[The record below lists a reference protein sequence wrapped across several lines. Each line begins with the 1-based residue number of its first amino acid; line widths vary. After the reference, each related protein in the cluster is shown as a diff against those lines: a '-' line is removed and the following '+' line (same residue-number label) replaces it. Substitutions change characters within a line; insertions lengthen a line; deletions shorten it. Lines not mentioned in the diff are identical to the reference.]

1 MRLIIENKS
10 KIEVFISLFQLL
22 KNWTSH
28 ITMNFE
34 KERLYIQLMDKS
46 HICLADIEIKDK
58 WFSFFDCSYNNDIS
72 IDSTHF
78 AILLNYGI
86 KHDKIELKF
95 EDEGNVDKLYIN
107 FLNENVNGNVNEKK
121 KEKEG
126 KGSFDHFYEINLIDV
141 EKDALGIPKLDYDV
155 DFTICSKKLM
165 EVFTELNTFG
175 ENLNIKCSENIVE
188 LNSHGDTTKLKINIP
203 VDDLNEYAIAE
214 DEEINISFSLT
225 HLCKMCLSMKL
236 CSTINISL
244 SAQFPMLLNYNLG
257 DDSSVSFFIAP
268 KVFED

>member
-10 KIEVFISLFQLL
+10 KIEVFIALFQLL

-28 ITMNFE
+28 ITINFE
-34 KERLYIQLMDKS
+34 KNRLYIQSMDKS

-58 WFSFFDCSYNNDIS
+58 WFSFFDCVNDTNIS

-141 EKDALGIPKLDYDV
+141 EKDALGIPILLPRFISSPGLAPGAVMPFKP
-155 DFTICSKKLM
+155 FPKK
-165 EVFTELNTFG
+165 G
-175 ENLNIKCSENIVE
+175 I
-188 LNSHGDTTKLKINIP
+188 
-203 VDDLNEYAIAE
+203 
-214 DEEINISFSLT
+214 
-225 HLCKMCLSMKL
+225 
-236 CSTINISL
+236 
-244 SAQFPMLLNYNLG
+244 
-257 DDSSVSFFIAP
+257 
-268 KVFED
+268 

>member
-1 MRLIIENKS
+1 MHLIIENKS
-10 KIEVFISLFQLL
+10 KIEVFIALFQLL

-34 KERLYIQLMDKS
+34 KDRLYIQLMDKS

-58 WFSFFDCSYNNDIS
+58 WFSFFECSYNNEIS

-86 KHDKIELKF
+86 KHDKIELKY
-95 EDEGNVDKLYIN
+95 EDDGNVDKLYIN
-107 FLNENVNGNVNEKK
+107 FLNNNECENVNVKK
-121 KEKEG
+121 KEG
-126 KGSFDHFYEINLIDV
+126 KGSFAHFYEINLIDV
-141 EKDALGIPKLDYDV
+141 EKDTLGIPKVDYDV
-155 DFTICSKKLM
+155 DFTICAKKLM

-175 ENLNIKCSENIVE
+175 ENLNIKCTENIIE

-214 DEEINISFSLT
+214 NEEINKSFSLT
-225 HLCKMCLSMKL
+225 HLCKMCLSIKMS
-236 CSTINISL
+236 STINVSL
-244 SAQFPMLLNYNLG
+244 NSQYPMLLNYNLG

-268 KVFED
+268 KVFDD